1 MKRLLLL
8 WAISFMLISG
18 IVSAACYTY
27 QCDVPVSYSY
37 QRGWSA
43 SSRVTGNSRTFV
55 STVGPSQNYY
65 RRSFQPSVGSP
76 GYPYRNSFV
85 STVGS
90 PSDPYRRSF
99 VSTVGSTP
107 NPNKRTFSSR
117 IVTTNYPYGNRFQPV
132 VSTVRVAPSGSRQD
146 PLIRMSWAQNQP
158 SRDQRYYANYYS

>member
-8 WAISFMLISG
+8 LAISFVLISG

-99 VSTVGSTP
+99 
-107 NPNKRTFSSR
+107 SSR